1 MNNLRDMFF
10 SELKQYNGTNFRT
23 LRDADLSNMT
33 PDTLK
38 VFSSTLTRYFIFAE
52 KHPDITEV
60 EVRLLWFQLKLDMVA
75 RCLAKYPVGTL
86 DDFKPFQVELQTY
99 VAETKEEKVS

>member
-1 MNNLRDMFF
+1 MKMLMVSLWVAVWEVSVLNNLR
-10 SELKQYNGTNFRT
+10 E
-23 LRDADLSNMT
+23 
-33 PDTLK
+33 
-38 VFSSTLTRYFIFAE
+38 
-52 KHPDITEV
+52 HPDITEV